1 MIPIKSA
8 RQIEKMRTSCQRTRA
23 ALDTLREQVQP
34 GVTTGEIDKLA
45 GELIQQAGG
54 TSAFL
59 GYHGF
64 PGNVCIS
71 VNEEIVHGIGG
82 ARKIVYGDL
91 VKIDMGIIIDGW
103 YGDTATTIPVGNI
116 DSRQQQLLDTTQ
128 EALDVG
134 ISMARPGKRVGD
146 ISAAIEK
153 VIAAEGFGIV
163 KEFVGHGL
171 GRKLHEEPQVP
182 NYGRPHSGPK
192 LKPGMVIA
200 IEPMVTI
207 GRADI
212 RVLDDGWTVVT
223 ADRSRSAHFE
233 HTVLITNDEA
243 EILTVLPQTVSA
255 D

>member
-1 MIPIKSA
+1 
-8 RQIEKMRTSCQRTRA
+8 MRHSCRVTRE
-23 ALDTLREQVQP
+23 ALAKLQDAVVP
-34 GVTTGEIDKLA
+34 GATTRDIDDYA
-45 GELIQQAGG
+45 GELISASGG

-71 VNEEIVHGIGG
+71 VNEEIVHGICGP
-82 ARKIVYGDL
+82 RRIVYGDL

-103 YGDTATTIPVGNI
+103 FGDTATTIPVGEI
-116 DSRQQQLLDTTQ
+116 DAGQQRLLETTM
-128 EALDVG
+128 EALDAG
-134 ISMARPGKRVGD
+134 IAMARPGRRVGD

-153 VIAAEGFGIV
+153 VITAQGFGIV
-163 KEFVGHGL
+163 REFVGHGL

-182 NYGRPHSGPK
+182 NYGRAHSGPK

-223 ADRSRSAHFE
+223 ADRSRSAHYE
-233 HTVLITNDEA
+233 HTILISRDGA
-243 EILTVLPQTVSA
+243 EILTALPDSVTARS
-255 D
+255 